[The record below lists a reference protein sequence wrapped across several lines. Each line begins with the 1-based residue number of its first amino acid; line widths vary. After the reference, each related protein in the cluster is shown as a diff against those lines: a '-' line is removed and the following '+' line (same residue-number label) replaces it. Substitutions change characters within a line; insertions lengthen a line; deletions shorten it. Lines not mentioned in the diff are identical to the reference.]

1 MLLITDRRPPRTL
14 RLKLRCRRACCGTE
28 VAMAGDEND
37 PILLQVNRW
46 GSSCPK
52 CKGDL
57 DVISRVTVPT
67 RPGPNG

>member
-1 MLLITDRRPPRTL
+1 
-14 RLKLRCRRACCGTE
+14 
-28 VAMAGDEND
+28 MAGDEND